1 MGRCWS
7 AAALVPVFQS
17 SPGQKAGCNVLR
29 SITVSPP
36 HMFQSSPGQKAGCN
50 PPARAVGCPSQGFNP
65 HPTRRPDA
73 ISISGG
79 FSLINRVFQSS
90 PGQKAGCNAPRLV
103 SSNTRSRGFNPHPA
117 RRPDAIRHVAVGC
130 PSKVS
135 ILTRP
140 EGRMQFRSRVAFI
153 NRVFQSSP
161 GQKAGCNAP
170 RLVSSNTRSRG
181 FNPHPA
187 RRPDAISPF
196 VMGRP

>member
-1 MGRCWS
+1 M
-7 AAALVPVFQS
+7 FQS
-17 SPGQKAGCNVLR
+17 SLGQKAGCNGQVLER
-29 SITVSPP
+29 RGVGPRVSILTRPEGRMQSVP
-36 HMFQSSPGQKAGCN
+36 HTRGCKTIRYSFNPHPARRPDAIMVTRDAHSVAIQFQSSPGQKAGCN

-117 RRPDAIRHVAVGC
+117 RRPDAISPPWG
-130 PSKVS
+130 
-135 ILTRP
+135 RP
-140 EGRMQFRSRVAFI
+140 CRA
-153 NRVFQSSP
+153 
-161 GQKAGCNAP
+161 AC
-170 RLVSSNTRSRG
+170 

-187 RRPDAISPF
+187 RRPDAIAE
-196 VMGRP
+196 RCL